1 MMEFDEKETC
11 GARIKVIGIG
21 GGGGNAI
28 NTMITSGLEGVEF
41 IAANTD
47 VQSLDLNLA
56 PQKIQLGSNVTRGLG
71 AGAKPEVGR
80 AAATEDHSRIAQALD
95 GADMV
100 FVTAGMGGGT
110 GTGAAPV
117 ISRIA
122 RDLGALTVGVVTKP
136 FLFEGNR
143 RARAAREGLEQL
155 RQSVDTL
162 VVVPNERLLMISD
175 ANTTMIDAF
184 RHADEV
190 LLHAVQGISDLITVG
205 GYVNVDF
212 ADVKSVMSDM
222 GMALMGTGR
231 STGEN
236 RAREAAE
243 NAISSPLLEDV
254 SIEGA
259 TGILINITG
268 GLNLGIQEISA
279 ASKLIEE
286 AAHPDANIIFGA
298 VIDDTMDEEI
308 KVTVIATGFDR
319 AADDAPHASTAQQEV
334 TPRRRRFTAR
344 PGVDAEPMIERRE
357 SAVHVQAPAGRPPV
371 RNTAVAARPVVAEQ
385 TELAPP
391 RVYNTPAEGI
401 RSSASP
407 RSELEPPAPPS
418 VASSAYGSGRRA
430 RITGGH
436 TPPPVRETGERR
448 FDDLFGDDAEEFE
461 EPAFIRRARDYSR
474 S

>member
-1 MMEFDEKETC
+1 MMEFDEKEIR
-11 GARIKVIGIG
+11 GARIKVIGVG

-47 VQSLDLNLA
+47 VQALDLNLA
-56 PQKIQLGSNVTRGLG
+56 PHKIQLGSNVTRGLG
-71 AGAKPEVGR
+71 AGAKPDVGR
-80 AAATEDHSRIAQALD
+80 AAATEDHSRIAQSLD

-143 RARAAREGLEQL
+143 RARVASNGLDEL
-155 RQSVDTL
+155 RDAVDTL

-175 ANTTMIDAF
+175 GNTTMIDAF

-231 STGEN
+231 AAGEN

-286 AAHPDANIIFGA
+286 AAHPDANIIFGT
-298 VIDDTMDEEI
+298 VIDDTLEDEI

-319 AADDAPHASTAQQEV
+319 AVDDAPSAGTAQQEA
-334 TPRRRRFTAR
+334 TPRRRRFNVNPPVET
-344 PGVDAEPMIERRE
+344 
-357 SAVHVQAPAGRPPV
+357 APAARQQNSAAAPAAPPV
-371 RNTAVAARPVVAEQ
+371 RNTVVASRPVLEAPAEQ
-385 TELAPP
+385 ATP
-391 RVYNTPAEGI
+391 RAYHTPADGLP
-401 RSSASP
+401 SSSP
-407 RSELEPPAPPS
+407 RSEFEHPVAS
-418 VASSAYGSGRRA
+418 RSAASSAYGAGRRA
-430 RITGGH
+430 RITGS
-436 TPPPVRETGERR
+436 TPPVATRETGERR
-448 FDDLFGDDAEEFE
+448 FEDLFGDNAEEFE

-474 S
+474 NG